1 MIRNL
6 LINLHFRLFSQ
17 TLSGLRKG
25 SVPQILRK
33 AAFIYEANYLIT
45 YFAGG
50 MGGKRRR
57 VSTLLR
63 VEVTAEH
70 RRYVPA
76 STDVLQARLP
86 TNVTYS
92 VRLLLTV

>member
-1 MIRNL
+1 
-6 LINLHFRLFSQ
+6 
-17 TLSGLRKG
+17 
-25 SVPQILRK
+25 
-33 AAFIYEANYLIT
+33 
-45 YFAGG
+45 

-92 VRLLLTV
+92 VRLLLTVW